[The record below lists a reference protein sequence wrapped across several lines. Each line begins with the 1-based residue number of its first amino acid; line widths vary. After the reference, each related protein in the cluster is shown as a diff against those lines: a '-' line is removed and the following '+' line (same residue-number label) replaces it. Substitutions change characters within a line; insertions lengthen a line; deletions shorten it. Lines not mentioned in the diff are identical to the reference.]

1 MRGNEIYSSPCFPF
15 LLPLKLLLLHT
26 PGSEPKSCL
35 LLVASTSGYSTH
47 GWHSKF
53 SWGGF
58 SVTPAP
64 PLLNPFPQRGIC
76 ISLGAHTLYFSA
88 ELGIPSCNS
97 EATGQ
102 PHTTHLSTAL
112 WAPYGH
118 QDLLPHPPRPI
129 HGVEVPSVFFPSIL
143 AVHGTSNAECLC
155 WLCSHLLSPQ
165 SWDNWRSPMQPP
177 ELPHCAISCTGRKP
191 GLREVK

>member
-1 MRGNEIYSSPCFPF
+1 MKSTLHPVFPF
-15 LLPLKLLLLHT
+15 CYLWNF
-26 PGSEPKSCL
+26 SF
-35 LLVASTSGYSTH
+35 STH
-47 GWHSKF
+47 PALSQSPAYCWWPLLAGILRMDGTPSF
-53 SWGGF
+53 PRGGF

-88 ELGIPSCNS
+88 KLGIPSCNS